1 MIADLHS
8 HYPMHLTV
16 RPDGSVLGLVAS
28 APGRWRLLDATR
40 AVLLRTASRFGN
52 YESLQSGPRV
62 TVPLLR
68 AGNVGVALSVLYSPF
83 DEMDLGKRYGSPP
96 DSSYFPTL
104 LRQLE
109 DVEREIATDFAGQA
123 RVVRDGAALD
133 AALDAGETALIHCVE
148 GGHHLGATIDE
159 VDANVAELAKR
170 GCAYITL
177 AHLFYRGVA
186 TNVNAVPFL
195 WDRTYDLLFPMPKGV
210 GLTALGEAAV
220 RAMVRERILVD
231 TSHMSALALADTFAL
246 LDELDPERSVPVLA
260 THVAYRFGHDLY
272 NADEETIRRIVERG
286 GVVGLILAEHQ
297 AGDGFP
303 HTKTPADS
311 IELLCR
317 HADRIAQVAGS
328 HRHTA
333 IGTDLDGF
341 IKPTLAGLE
350 DSSRLSFL
358 ESGLRERYGET
369 GAELITSGNV
379 LRVLREYWGAR

>member
-1 MIADLHS
+1 VIADLHS

-16 RPDGSVLGLVAS
+16 RPDGSPVRLATS
-28 APGRWRLLDATR
+28 SPGRWRLLDASR
-40 AVLLRTASRFGN
+40 AWMIRTASRFAN
-52 YESLQSGPRV
+52 YEGIQSGPRV

-96 DSSYFPTL
+96 ESSYFPTL

-109 DVEREIATDFAGQA
+109 DVELEVEAEFAGQA
-123 RVVRDGAALD
+123 RIARNAAELDGALE
-133 AALDAGETALIHCVE
+133 AGETALVHCVE

-159 VDANVAELAKR
+159 VDANVTELARR

-186 TNVNAVPFL
+186 TNVNAIPFL
-195 WDRTYDLLFPMPKGV
+195 GDRAYDFLFPMPKRV
-210 GLTALGEAAV
+210 GLTALGRSAL

-231 TSHMSALALADTFAL
+231 TSHMSQLALQDTFDL
-246 LDELDPERSVPVLA
+246 LDELDPDGKVPILA
-260 THVAYRFGHDLY
+260 SHVAYRFGYDLY
-272 NADEETIRRIVERG
+272 NADDETIRRIVERG
-286 GVVGLILAEHQ
+286 GVIGLILAEHQ

-303 HTKTPADS
+303 HTKSQTAS

-317 HADRIAQVAGS
+317 HADRIARIAGS
-328 HRHTA
+328 HKHTA

-350 DSSRLSFL
+350 DSSRLPGL
-358 ESGLRERYGET
+358 ENGLRERYGDAD
-369 GAELITSGNV
+369 AELITSGNV
-379 LRVLREYWGAR
+379 LRVLRGYWG